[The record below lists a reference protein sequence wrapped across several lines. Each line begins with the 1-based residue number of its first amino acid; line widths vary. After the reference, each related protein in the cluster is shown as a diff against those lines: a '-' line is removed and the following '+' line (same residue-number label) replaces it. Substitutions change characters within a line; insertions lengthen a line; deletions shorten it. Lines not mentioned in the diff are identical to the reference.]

1 MTSETEPVTEIKI
14 TPPDFKSAQPIF
26 TASARGLTATG
37 ESEDLA
43 RVRLLKM
50 VVNYELKKY
59 GR

>member
-1 MTSETEPVTEIKI
+1 MTSDSEIKI
-14 TPPDFKSAQPIF
+14 TPPDFKSDKPVF

-43 RVRLLKM
+43 RVRVLLM
-50 VVNYELKKY
+50 VATAELKKY

>member
-1 MTSETEPVTEIKI
+1 MNSEIKI

-37 ESEDLA
+37 ESEDLVK
-43 RVRLLKM
+43 VRLLKM